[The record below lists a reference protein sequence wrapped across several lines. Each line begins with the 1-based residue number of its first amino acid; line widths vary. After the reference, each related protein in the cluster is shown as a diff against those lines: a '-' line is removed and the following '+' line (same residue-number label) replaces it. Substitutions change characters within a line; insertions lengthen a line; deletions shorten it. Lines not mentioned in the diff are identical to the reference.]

1 MSNFITVLASLKVQ
15 WATVGLA
22 ALAAGLFGGLWM
34 GVAVASGGVASIVNT
49 GLLWWRWRRGAQDY
63 HCDAGRHLRS
73 FYRSSLERFFVVVML
88 LAAGFYWIGDHP
100 VALLAGFLVG
110 QMAWMLASLTLRER
124 T

>member
-1 MSNFITVLASLKVQ
+1 MLGSLKVQ
-15 WATVGLA
+15 SGTVALA
-22 ALAAGLFGGLWM
+22 ALAAGLFGDAR
-34 GVAVASGGVASIVNT
+34 VALAVLCGGGASVAGSA
-49 GLLWWRWRRGAQDY
+49 LLWWRWHQGLRDY
-63 HCDAGRHLRS
+63 HCDAGRHVRS
-73 FYRSSLERFFVVVML
+73 FYRSAMERFFVVVTM